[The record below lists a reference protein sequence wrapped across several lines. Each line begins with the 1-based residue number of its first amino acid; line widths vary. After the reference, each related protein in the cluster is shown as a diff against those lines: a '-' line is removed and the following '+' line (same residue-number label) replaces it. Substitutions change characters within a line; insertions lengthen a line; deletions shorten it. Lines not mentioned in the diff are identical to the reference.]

1 MATITIKFVS
11 NQYDYDA
18 ETDIIKI
25 SEKEIAFPEN
35 VTMNHKQLENALQA
49 VISSH
54 RSFLYSQQST
64 NEACK
69 KEPNSDTLNR
79 LQEAITACYNT
90 YSAWTASTDEEYRGV
105 QLLAYCIDT
114 AMHSTFLNSKRVM
127 SVPAGGT
134 DLLTAFRD
142 YKDKRLSF
150 GELKKQAVAFGEGFN
165 NIPFLKDRTIR
176 FTDEDVKALIAMYEG
191 IGQPLRWNKKG
202 INGKCI
208 TKASLLQQVGL
219 MALKKSFK
227 FAEAE
232 TKTKKVVEF

>member
-18 ETDIIKI
+18 ETNVIKV

-35 VTMNHKQLENALQA
+35 VTMNQGLLENALQA

-54 RSFLYSQQST
+54 RSFLYSQQSA
-64 NEACK
+64 NEASK
-69 KEPNSDTLNR
+69 KEPNSDTLER
-79 LQEAITACYNT
+79 LQEAMTACNDSYT
-90 YSAWTASTDEEYRGV
+90 AWTGDSVEEFRGV

-114 AMHSTFLNSKRVM
+114 SMHSTFLNGKRVM

-142 YKDKRLSF
+142 YKDKRISF

-165 NIPFLKDRTIR
+165 DIPFLKDRSIR
-176 FTDEDVKALIAMYEG
+176 FTDDDVKALVAMYEG

-202 INGKCI
+202 INGKRI

-227 FAEAE
+227 FSEAE

>member
-11 NQYDYDA
+11 NRYDE
-18 ETDIIKI
+18 ETGVIKV

-35 VTMNHKQLENALQA
+35 VTMNYEQLENALQA

-54 RSFLYSQQST
+54 RSFLYSQQSA
-64 NEACK
+64 NEASK
-69 KEPNSDTLNR
+69 NEPNSDTLDR
-79 LQEAITACYNT
+79 LQEAMTACNDS

-105 QLLAYCIDT
+105 KLLAYCIDT
-114 AMHSTFLNSKRVM
+114 AMHSTFLNGKRVM
-127 SVPAGGT
+127 AVPAGGT

-165 NIPFLKDRTIR
+165 DIPFLKDRTIR
-176 FTDEDVKALIAMYEG
+176 FTDEDVKALVSMYEG
-191 IGQPLRWNKKG
+191 IGQPLGWNKKG
-202 INGKCI
+202 INGKRI
-208 TKASLLQQVGL
+208 TKASLLQQIGL

-227 FAEAE
+227 FSEAE

>member
-11 NQYDYDA
+11 NRYDE
-18 ETDIIKI
+18 ETGVIKV

-35 VTMNHKQLENALQA
+35 VTMNHEQLENALQA

-54 RSFLYSQQST
+54 RSFLYSQQSA
-64 NEACK
+64 NEASK
-69 KEPNSDTLNR
+69 NEPNSDTLDR
-79 LQEAITACYNT
+79 LQEAMTACNDSYT
-90 YSAWTASTDEEYRGV
+90 AWTASTDEEYRGIK
-105 QLLAYCIDT
+105 LLAYCIDT
-114 AMHSTFLNSKRVM
+114 SMHSTSLNGKRVM

-142 YKDKRLSF
+142 YKDKRISF

-165 NIPFLKDRTIR
+165 DIPFLKDRSIR
-176 FTDEDVKALIAMYEG
+176 FTDEDVKALVSMYEG

-202 INGKCI
+202 INGKRI

-227 FAEAE
+227 FSEAE
-232 TKTKKVVEF
+232 TKAKKVVEF

>member
-1 MATITIKFVS
+1 MTTITIKFVS
-11 NQYDYDA
+11 NRYDE
-18 ETDIIKI
+18 ETGLIKV
-25 SEKEIAFPEN
+25 SEKELAFPEN
-35 VTMNHKQLENALQA
+35 VTMEQGLLENALQA

-54 RSFLYSQQST
+54 RSFLYSQQSA
-64 NEACK
+64 NEASK
-69 KEPNSDTLNR
+69 KEPNSDTLDR
-79 LQEAITACYNT
+79 LQDAIDACNAS
-90 YSAWTASTDEEYRGV
+90 YSTWNDSTDEEYRGV
-105 QLLAYCIDT
+105 KLLAYCIDT
-114 AMHSTFLNSKRVM
+114 AMHSTFLNGKRVM

-165 NIPFLKDRTIR
+165 DIPFLKDRTIR
-176 FTDEDVKALIAMYEG
+176 FTDEDVKALVAMYEG

-202 INGKCI
+202 INGKRI

-232 TKTKKVVEF
+232 TKAKKVVEF

>member
-11 NQYDYDA
+11 NQYDE
-18 ETDIIKI
+18 ETNAIKV
-25 SEKEIAFPEN
+25 SEKEVAFPEN
-35 VTMNHKQLENALQA
+35 VTMNQGMLENALQA

-54 RSFLYSQQST
+54 RSFLYSQQSA
-64 NEACK
+64 NEASK
-69 KEPNSDTLNR
+69 KEPNTDTLDR
-79 LQEAITACYNT
+79 LQEAMTACNDS
-90 YSAWTASTDEEYRGV
+90 YSAWTSSTEEEYRGV
-105 QLLAYCIDT
+105 KLLAYCIDNS
-114 AMHSTFLNSKRVM
+114 MHSTFLNGKRVM
-127 SVPAGGT
+127 AVPAGGT

-142 YKDKRLSF
+142 YKDKRISF
-150 GELKKQAVAFGEGFN
+150 GELKKQAVSFGEGFN
-165 NIPFLKDRTIR
+165 DIPFLKDRTIR

-202 INGKCI
+202 INGKRI

-227 FAEAE
+227 FSEAE

>member
-1 MATITIKFVS
+1 MATITIKFVG
-11 NQYDYDA
+11 NRYDENGA
-18 ETDIIKI
+18 IKI

-35 VTMNHKQLENALQA
+35 VTLDTSTMQDALQA

-54 RSFLYSQQST
+54 RSFLYSQQSA
-64 NEACK
+64 NEAGK
-69 KEPNSDTLNR
+69 NEPNSDTLGR
-79 LQEAITACYNT
+79 LQEAMTACNDS
-90 YSAWTASTDEEYRGV
+90 YSAWTTSNDEEYRGV
-105 QLLAYCIDT
+105 KLLAYCIDT
-114 AMHSTFLNSKRVM
+114 AMHSTFLNGKRVM

-142 YKDKRLSF
+142 YKDKRISF
-150 GELKKQAVAFGEGFN
+150 GELKKQVIEFGEGFN
-165 NIPFLKDRTIR
+165 DIPFLKDRTIK
-176 FTDEDVKALIAMYEG
+176 FTDDDVKALVAMYEG

-227 FAEAE
+227 FSEAE
-232 TKTKKVVEF
+232 IKTKKVVEF

>member
-11 NQYDYDA
+11 NRYDE
-18 ETDIIKI
+18 ETGVIKV
-25 SEKEIAFPEN
+25 SEKEVAFPEN
-35 VTMNHKQLENALQA
+35 VTLDVNTMQNALQA

-54 RSFLYSQQST
+54 RSFLYGQQSA
-64 NEACK
+64 NEASK
-69 KEPNSDTLNR
+69 KEPNSETLDR
-79 LQEAITACYNT
+79 LQEAITACNDS

-105 QLLAYCIDT
+105 KLLAYCIDT
-114 AMHSTFLNSKRVM
+114 TMHSTFLNGKRVM
-127 SVPAGGT
+127 AVPAGGT

-165 NIPFLKDRTIR
+165 DIPFLKDRTIK
-176 FTDEDVKALIAMYEG
+176 FTDEDIKALVAMYEG
-191 IGQPLRWNKKG
+191 INQPLRWNKKG
-202 INGKCI
+202 INGKRI
-208 TKASLLQQVGL
+208 TKAFLLQQVGL

>member
-1 MATITIKFVS
+1 MATVTIKFVS
-11 NQYDYDA
+11 NRYDENGA
-18 ETDIIKI
+18 IKV

-35 VTMNHKQLENALQA
+35 VTLDIATMTKALQA

-54 RSFLYSQQST
+54 RSFLYSQQSA
-64 NEACK
+64 NEASK
-69 KEPNSDTLNR
+69 NEPNSDTLDR
-79 LQEAITACYNT
+79 LQEAMTTCNNS

-105 QLLAYCIDT
+105 KLLAYCIDN

-127 SVPAGGT
+127 AVPAGGT

-150 GELKKQAVAFGEGFN
+150 GDLKKQVIAFGEGFN
-165 NIPFLKDRTIR
+165 DIPFLKDRTIK
-176 FTDEDVKALIAMYEG
+176 FTDDDVKALVSMYEG
-191 IGQPLRWNKKG
+191 IDQPLRWNKKG
-202 INGKCI
+202 INGKRI

-232 TKTKKVVEF
+232 TKAKKVVEF

>member
-11 NQYDYDA
+11 SRYDE
-18 ETDIIKI
+18 ETGVIKV

-35 VTMNHKQLENALQA
+35 VTMNHEQLESALQS

-54 RSFLYSQQST
+54 RSFLYSQQSA
-64 NEACK
+64 NEASK
-69 KEPNSDTLNR
+69 NEPNSDTLER
-79 LQEAITACYNT
+79 LQEAITACNDS
-90 YSAWTASTDEEYRGV
+90 YSAWNAGTDEEYRGV
-105 QLLAYCIDT
+105 KLLAYCIDT
-114 AMHSTFLNSKRVM
+114 AMHSTFLNGKRVM
-127 SVPAGGT
+127 NIPAGGT

-165 NIPFLKDRTIR
+165 DIPFLKDRTIR
-176 FTDEDVKALIAMYEG
+176 FTDDDVKALVAMYEG
-191 IGQPLRWNKKG
+191 IGQPLHWNKKG
-202 INGKCI
+202 INGKRI

-219 MALKKSFK
+219 MALKKAFK
-227 FAEAE
+227 FSEAE

>member
-11 NQYDYDA
+11 SQYDENDA
-18 ETDIIKI
+18 IKV
-25 SEKEIAFPEN
+25 SEKDIAFPEN
-35 VTMNHKQLENALQA
+35 VTLDISTMTDALQA

-54 RSFLYSQQST
+54 RSFLYSQQSA
-64 NEACK
+64 NEASK

-79 LQEAITACYNT
+79 LQEAINACNDSYT
-90 YSAWTASTDEEYRGV
+90 AWTGDTVGEFRSV

-114 AMHSTFLNSKRVM
+114 AMHSTFLNGKRVM

-142 YKDKRLSF
+142 YKDKRISF
-150 GELKKQAVAFGEGFN
+150 GELKKQAVIFGEGFN
-165 NIPFLKDRTIR
+165 DIPFLKDRTIR
-176 FTDEDVKALIAMYEG
+176 FTDEDVKALVAMYEG

-202 INGKCI
+202 INGKRI

-219 MALKKSFK
+219 MALKKAFK

>member
-1 MATITIKFVS
+1 MATITIKFVG
-11 NQYDYDA
+11 NQYDENGA
-18 ETDIIKI
+18 IKV
-25 SEKEIAFPEN
+25 SEKDIAFPEN
-35 VTMNHKQLENALQA
+35 VTLDITTMANALQT

-64 NEACK
+64 NEASK
-69 KEPNSDTLNR
+69 KEPNNDTLNR
-79 LQEAITACYNT
+79 LQEAMTACNDNNP
-90 YSAWTASTDEEYRGV
+90 AWNADTDEEYRAV
-105 QLLAYCIDT
+105 QLLAFCIDN
-114 AMHSTFLNSKRVM
+114 AMHSTFLNGRRVM

-142 YKDKRLSF
+142 YKDKRVSF

-165 NIPFLKDRTIR
+165 DIPFLKDRTIR

-202 INGKCI
+202 INGKRI

-227 FAEAE
+227 FSEAE

>member
-1 MATITIKFVS
+1 MTTITIKFIG
-11 NQYDYDA
+11 NRYDE
-18 ETDIIKI
+18 ETGVIKV

-35 VTMNHKQLENALQA
+35 VTMNYEQLENALQA

-54 RSFLYSQQST
+54 RSFLYSQQSA
-64 NEACK
+64 NEASK
-69 KEPNSDTLNR
+69 NEPNSDTLDR
-79 LQEAITACYNT
+79 LQEAMTVCNDS
-90 YSAWTASTDEEYRGV
+90 YSAWTGDSVEEFRGV

-114 AMHSTFLNSKRVM
+114 AMHSTFLNGKRVM

-150 GELKKQAVAFGEGFN
+150 GELKKQVVAFGEGFN
-165 NIPFLKDRTIR
+165 DIPFLKDRTIR
-176 FTDEDVKALIAMYEG
+176 FTDEDVKALVSMYEG
-191 IGQPLRWNKKG
+191 IGQPLRWNRKG

-227 FAEAE
+227 FSEAE

>member
-1 MATITIKFVS
+1 MTTITLKLVGNKYDENGVIKV
-11 NQYDYDA
+11 
-18 ETDIIKI
+18 

-35 VTMNHKQLENALQA
+35 VTMDHDQLENALQS

-54 RSFLYSQQST
+54 RSFLYSQQSA
-64 NEACK
+64 NEAGK
-69 KEPNSDTLNR
+69 NEPNSDTLDR
-79 LQEAITACYNT
+79 LTEAIAACNDS
-90 YSAWTASTDEEYRGV
+90 YSTWNAGSDEEYRGV
-105 QLLAYCIDT
+105 KLLAYCIDT

-127 SVPAGGT
+127 AVPAGGT

-142 YKDKRLSF
+142 YKDKRISF

-165 NIPFLKDRTIR
+165 DIPFLKDRTIR
-176 FTDEDVKALIAMYEG
+176 FTDDDVKALVSMYEG
-191 IGQPLRWNKKG
+191 IDQPLRWNKKG
-202 INGKCI
+202 INGKRI

-227 FAEAE
+227 FSEAE